1 MTSIVTGATG
11 FIGNNLVRALA
22 KRGERLIALSR
33 QPILSYRNEL
43 VTWRSYPETV
53 AAWDDILEEG
63 STVYHLAWS
72 SLPQTSNENPIKD
85 ASDNIL
91 GSLHL
96 LDAAKRKG
104 KVRVVFASSG
114 GTVYGPLK
122 SVPASEQHDTR
133 PLCAYGVSK
142 LTIEKY
148 LAFYHDLWGLDTMVL
163 RISNAFGPG
172 QTVNR
177 NFGAISTFATRLA
190 EGQPITI
197 FGDGSVIRDYIYIDD
212 LIEALI
218 TAGNRQ
224 GLSGIINIG
233 SGVGKSL
240 HDIVRLLERIYKK
253 QIEINY
259 FTRRTADVPVSVL
272 DVSLADGI
280 LGWKPRT
287 TFEVGVERTARAIT
301 ENARQLKS

>member
-22 KRGERLIALSR
+22 RRGERLIALSR
-33 QPILSYRNEL
+33 QPILSDRNEL

-53 AAWDDILEEG
+53 AAWDEILEEG

-114 GTVYGPLK
+114 GTVYGLLK

-148 LAFYHDLWGLDTMVL
+148 LAFYRDLWGLDTMVL

-218 TAGNRQ
+218 KAGNRH
-224 GLSGIINIG
+224 GLSAIINIG

-240 HDIVRLLERIYKK
+240 RDIVRMLERIYEK

-259 FTRRTADVPVSVL
+259 FTQRIADVPVSVL
-272 DVSLADGI
+272 DVSLAEAI

-287 TFEVGVERTARAIT
+287 TFEVGVERTAKAIT
-301 ENARQLKS
+301 ENAGQLKR